1 MLREERLRG
10 KMDEKALKLSS
21 SIEHDLN
28 IFYYDVLVDIAH
40 TLTLFKADYLSKED
54 ALEILNA
61 LKEISKQGYK
71 DWSNY
76 EDVHEAIEAEI
87 TQRTLAGKRLH
98 TGRSRNDE
106 VATCLRLFARD
117 HLIKLAEKLVA
128 LQETILKLSEEDAL
142 MPGFTHFQFAQPTRL
157 SHHILMFFDLFE
169 RDFQRVFEAFGRA
182 NRCPLGSSAFAGT
195 GYNLDREFTA
205 KILGFDAVQEHS
217 EDAVASRDFLIDS
230 IYVCTSILLN
240 IARICEETI
249 LFATLGFIELPD
261 SYSSTSSIMPQK
273 KNPDIAELLRAK
285 CGKMI
290 GLLTSAMAIYKAL
303 PFSYNRDFQ
312 EMNPILYTALKETI
326 NALEVFT
333 GMLSEIK
340 FRKEIMEKKAREGF
354 TIATELADMLVRDFN
369 IPFRDAHRII
379 ARLASEGKY
388 DPNARDIEEVAKA
401 FGFSVE
407 LSDERI
413 AEVSNLYNIVE
424 GRKTIG
430 GTSREEIERMKVLRK
445 ERVLSQKRKL
455 KRIRNKINVGIEL
468 MKAEI
473 KKLGGNF
480 DDWEKG
486 KD

>member
-1 MLREERLRG
+1 MIREGRLRE
-10 KMDEKALKLSS
+10 KMNEKALRFSS
-21 SIEHDLN
+21 SIEHDQN

-40 TLTLFKADYLSKED
+40 ALILQKGGYLSKEEF
-54 ALEILNA
+54 LEILNA
-61 LKEISKQGYK
+61 LKEILKQGYK
-71 DWSNY
+71 EWSNY

-87 TQRTLAGKRLH
+87 TKKTSAGKRLH

-117 HLIKLAEKLVA
+117 HLIKLAEKLVI
-128 LQETILKLSEEDAL
+128 LQETILRLSEEDTL

-157 SHHILMFFDLFE
+157 SHHMLMFFDLFE
-169 RDFQRVFEAFGRA
+169 RDFQRVLEALKRA

-195 GYNLDREFTA
+195 SYNLDRELSA

-230 IYVCTSILLN
+230 IYVCTSVLLN
-240 IARICEETI
+240 ISRICEEII
-249 LFATLGFIELPD
+249 LFSTLGFIELPD

-290 GLLTSAMAIYKAL
+290 GLLTSAMSIYKAL

-312 EMNPILYTALKETI
+312 EMNPLLYTALKETI
-326 NALEVFT
+326 NAVEVFT

-340 FRKEIMEKKAREGF
+340 FRRENLEKKAREGF
-354 TIATELADMLVRDFN
+354 TVATELADLLVKNFN

-379 ARLASEGKY
+379 ATLASEGNFE
-388 DPNARDIEEVAKA
+388 PNARDIEKTAENL
-401 FGFSVE
+401 GFSVE
-407 LSDERI
+407 LSDEKIKEAMNVER
-413 AEVSNLYNIVE
+413 IVE
-424 GRKTIG
+424 GRKTVG
-430 GTSREEIERMKVLRK
+430 STSGEEVERMRSLRK
-445 ERVLSQKRKL
+445 EKILSQRRKL
-455 KRIRNKINVGIEL
+455 KRIRDRINAGLEL

-473 KKLGGNF
+473 KRLGGNF
-480 DDWEKG
+480 DDW
-486 KD
+486 